1 MKKLKSTTVY
11 GALFVLFAIYS
22 ITAFVAYYAENHANS
37 GIAIMGILVG
47 ALAFGMYIAYN
58 KASWEARAMRLA
70 EYQYNL
76 TQVRKELDRLDH
88 KVQGRAIL
96 SGKEE
101 HAYEALMSTE
111 DAILESIE
119 KLNK

>member
-11 GALFVLFAIYS
+11 GTLFVLFAIYS
-22 ITAFVAYYAENHANS
+22 FVAFAAYYENPGNS

-47 ALAFGMYIAYN
+47 ALAFGMFIAYQ
-58 KASWEARAMRLA
+58 KASWEEKAMRLA
-70 EYQYNL
+70 NCQYYL
-76 TQVRKELDRLDH
+76 SQVRKELNILDR

-96 SGKEE
+96 SGEEE

-111 DAILESIE
+111 DAILEDIE
-119 KLNK
+119 KLIK